1 MYKEKIVAIIFP
13 AREGSKGIKNKNIK
27 KLNGL
32 PLISY
37 SILSAKKSKP
47 IKYLF
52 QQMVKKYQEYQK
64 LMVRKLLIDQKNYQT
79 ISLCQM
85 LLWFMQ

>member
-1 MYKEKIVAIIFP
+1 MLVEIHFNAIRMIKKFFMYKEKRIVAIIP

-37 SILSAKKSKP
+37 SILSAKKKKP
-47 IKYLF
+47 L
-52 QQMVKKYQEYQK
+52 
-64 LMVRKLLIDQKNYQT
+64 
-79 ISLCQM
+79 
-85 LLWFMQ
+85 